1 MDECLEIV
9 GNNGKFQKIIFYIC
23 ILASLLTTIYTL
35 MISFLTKYPDFF
47 IIDKTKSNKNQ
58 IKVIYSKEI
67 CDVSKY
73 EIRKDSKSIHNWTYE
88 FDLFCN
94 RDYYNTLIVYS
105 VLFGQFLGALLLS
118 PFPDKYGRKT
128 IFKILIV
135 ISLIIHI
142 NLILLINPLH
152 IIISNILGGITL
164 FAYTM
169 GFYIIIEYL
178 RKDMTGQA
186 IGFFNAVYPLF
197 GVFLGF
203 FFLTINNFRF
213 LFIVTTL
220 LSIILTYLTLKYF
233 VESPRWLD
241 LIGRKQEC
249 LDVLTFISKVNNKE
263 KEWNDFQINHPE
275 IIEKIGEKNIPNS
288 NKGIKNYNIFQILSF
303 PSQRKKIILLCG
315 LWFATG
321 MNFFG
326 ILLNLG
332 HMKGN
337 FFFNGILSF
346 SGEIISEL
354 GSGYLADIKGR
365 ILVMKYSTYF
375 GSISLLIYKFVG
387 INLKSIFVM
396 GSMFGYASIY
406 NVLGIYIP
414 ENFPVYIRGNVTG
427 FLIILL
433 RFSPM
438 LVPFL
443 TNILDQNV
451 DYVFILLGFFA
462 GFILNFL
469 KETFDKPIIECIP
482 EEDSICHKSL
492 KLPVEIVEHK

>member
-9 GNNGKFQKIIFYIC
+9 GNNGKFQKNILYIC
-23 ILASLLTTIYTL
+23 ILSSLLTTIYTL
-35 MISFLTKYPDFF
+35 MISFLTKSPDFF
-47 IIDKTKSNKNQ
+47 IIDKTKLNQ
-58 IKVIYSKEI
+58 NLIKAIYSKEI
-67 CDVSKY
+67 CNSSKY
-73 EIRKDSKSIHNWTYE
+73 EIKKDSKSIHNWSYE

-94 RDYYNTLIVYS
+94 RYYYNTLIVYS
-105 VLFGQFLGALLLS
+105 VLFGQFLGTLLLS
-118 PFPDKYGRKT
+118 PFPDKYGRNT

-152 IIISNILGGITL
+152 VIISNFLGGITL

-169 GFYIIIEYL
+169 GFYIIIEFL
-178 RKDMTGQA
+178 RKDMTGLA
-186 IGFFNAVYPLF
+186 IGFFNGIYPLF

-203 FFLTINNFRF
+203 FFLTINNFRI
-213 LFIVTTL
+213 LFIVTTF
-220 LSIILTYLTLKYF
+220 LSIILTYLTFKYF
-233 VESPRWLD
+233 VESPHWLNS
-241 LIGRKQEC
+241 IGRKQEC

-275 IIEKIGEKNIPNS
+275 IMNKIGEKKIENS

-303 PSQRKKIILLCG
+303 PSQRKKIILLSG
-315 LWFATG
+315 LWFASG

-365 ILVMKYSTYF
+365 IVIMKYSTYL

-387 INLKSIFVM
+387 TNLKSIFVM
-396 GSMFGYASIY
+396 GSMFGYAAIY
-406 NVLGIYIP
+406 NVLGIYVP

-433 RFSPM
+433 RFSPI

-443 TNILDQNV
+443 TNILGQNV
-451 DYVFILLGFFA
+451 DYVFISLGFFA

-469 KETFDKPIIECIP
+469 EETFGKPTIECIP
-482 EEDSICHKSL
+482 EEESKSHKSL
-492 KLPVEIVEHK
+492 KSPVEIVEHK